1 MRERWNKGNN
11 WTLGNGTDSDL
22 SRQNLEICENDVSI
36 AEETT
41 VILLLSS
48 TFLGVAIESVTSEE

>member
-11 WTLGNGTDSDL
+11 WPLGNGTDSDL
-22 SRQNLEICENDVSI
+22 SRHNLEICENDVSI

-48 TFLGVAIESVTSEE
+48 TI